1 MEPIEKKNAN
11 SRKLGQQV
19 RCYSANCKK
28 TICKVTYIYMTG
40 NGACRIAS
48 ESNGTNT
55 GLQPYSIL
63 NGIDK
68 SIPDILP
75 IHLL

>member
-1 MEPIEKKNAN
+1 
-11 SRKLGQQV
+11 
-19 RCYSANCKK
+19 
-28 TICKVTYIYMTG
+28 MTG